1 MTNPLA
7 ALEARLDALRAE
19 WVGAAPAFGAG
30 ADAGEIDAAELGF
43 GDVAAMSDA
52 GLVRVL
58 EAAGGLRRQL
68 DAVLA
73 LLAAEVDRRSD
84 GTFGAEGLAKQHG
97 QRNATQFVS
106 ATIGATTRHA
116 AMLVRV
122 GRAARPRA
130 SFTGEQLPPRRPAVA
145 AALASGSIG
154 VEAADA
160 VCTMLDRVAPRTSVE
175 RATAYEGELAAFA
188 AAVPHSLLQRA
199 VAHAEARLDPDGV
212 EPRDEA
218 LHEQRSL
225 TFSEDA
231 SGMLRLHGRI
241 DIVTGAPIK
250 AAIEQLVTEVLQRR
264 RASTEPAVAGLGEAG
279 GRNVGGE
286 GPVVDDLRSIP
297 QLQADALADLA
308 RHALGC
314 AEMPSAARTT
324 VVVRMHAEAL
334 EAALSAAPGRP
345 AASISSAPAD
355 GPIEFGSGLTAHS
368 RPPVAHG
375 TIDGFDR
382 VVSAATLR
390 RLAADAEIIPMVLG
404 GRGEPLDVGRAR
416 RLFTRAQRIAL
427 AERDGGCASCGR
439 NVGYVEAHH
448 IRWWQRDIGPTD
460 LDNGVL
466 LCTHCHH
473 QMHRDGWRIIARRDE
488 IWFVPPP
495 HIDPEQRPRLG
506 GRARFELRDV
516 A

>member
-7 ALEARLDALRAE
+7 ALEARLGALRAE

-30 ADAGEIDAAELGF
+30 ADAGAGAGGSGGAEFGF

-58 EAAGGLRRQL
+58 EVAGGLGRQL

-73 LLAAEVDRRSD
+73 VLAAEVDERSD
-84 GTFGAEGLAKQHG
+84 AAFGAEGLAKQHG
-97 QRNATQFVS
+97 QRNATQLVAS
-106 ATIGATTRHA
+106 TVGATPRRA
-116 AMLVRV
+116 ALLVRV
-122 GRAARPRA
+122 GAATRPRA
-130 SFTGEQLPPRRPAVA
+130 SFTGGQSPPRWPAVA
-145 AALASGSIG
+145 AALTSGAIG

-160 VCTMLDRVAPRTSVE
+160 ICTMLDRVAPRTSVE
-175 RATAYEGELAAFA
+175 RAEAYEGELAAFA
-188 AAVPHSLLQRA
+188 ASVPYSLLQRA
-199 VAHAEARLDPDGV
+199 VTHAEARLDPDGV

-218 LHEQRSL
+218 LHEHRSL
-225 TFSEDA
+225 TITEEA
-231 SGMLRLHGRI
+231 SGMVRLHGRF
-241 DIVTGAPIK
+241 DVVTAAPIK
-250 AAIEQLVTEVLQRR
+250 AAVEQLVTEVLQRR
-264 RASTEPAVAGLGEAG
+264 RASTDPGGAGLGDG
-279 GRNVGGE
+279 VGGD

-297 QLQADALADLA
+297 QLQADAFADLA

-314 AEMPSAARTT
+314 VEMPSVSKTT
-324 VVVRMHAEAL
+324 VVVRMHAD
-334 EAALSAAPGRP
+334 ALSAALTTEASGDVAGEHA
-345 AASISSAPAD
+345 AASQTARDRAPRLRSAIGA
-355 GPIEFGSGLTAHS
+355 L
-368 RPPVAHG
+368 G
-375 TIDGFDR
+375 TIDGIDR
-382 VVSAATLR
+382 VVSAAALR
-390 RLAADAEIIPMVLG
+390 RLAIDAEIIPIVLG
-404 GRGEPLDVGRAR
+404 GRGEPLDVGRAK
-416 RLFTRAQRIAL
+416 RLFTRAQRLAL

-439 NVGYVEAHH
+439 NIGYVDAHH
-448 IRWWQRDIGPTD
+448 IRWWERDAGPTD

-473 QMHRDGWRIIARRDE
+473 QVHRDGWRIVARRHE